1 MAQNN
6 KVSKDIVQDS
16 VLSEVEPVEGMP
28 ARAYS
33 GFADYLSDLLKAPGK
48 EGPLFAVGIQ
58 KDIKFHHMP
67 EPAGRTFPLRE
78 GGEYTWPEDAS
89 HDLHGVYTELG
100 DIGLNFPIPTR
111 EGDIA
116 YKDMVRASGYDPSI
130 KNPTVYLEANK
141 PSMDMWHFDLDK
153 YKYPYQTFPGWVYD
167 RTIPEEDIADI
178 AITKAHELGHA
189 ALSLLRKKHSPGF
202 EEKARPLIENKENL
216 EHMKLIYSLPF
227 PFPTSMGNEEHILR
241 LNGWLRGST
250 EQKKISEA
258 DLGSP
263 GRIKRTFYK
272 RPSQKYLLTNV
283 LNSLEPGSPVRKQ
296 IDGLNVL
303 SSQYLQ
309 EQGRPAREDYNI
321 DNIVTGYIDD
331 LVEQKDLNKT
341 EARQLKKP
349 FIDLSNFP
357 YR

>member
-1 MAQNN
+1 MAQDN

-33 GFADYLSDLLKAPGK
+33 GFADYLSDLLKAPG
-48 EGPLFAVGIQ
+48 EEDPLFAVGIH

-67 EPAGRTFPLRE
+67 EVSGRTFPLMK
-78 GGEYTWPEDAS
+78 GGEYTYPEEDS
-89 HDLHGVYTELG
+89 HLLHGVFSEFG
-100 DIGLNFPIPTR
+100 DAGLNFPIRTR
-111 EGDIA
+111 KGDIV
-116 YKDMVRASGYDPSI
+116 YSDMVRASGYDPSI
-130 KNPTVYLEANK
+130 KNTIYLEANK
-141 PSMDMWHFDLDK
+141 RSLDFWHLDPDPDK
-153 YKYPYQTFPGWVYD
+153 QGWIYD

-178 AITKAHELGHA
+178 AVNKAHELGHSA
-189 ALSLLRKKHSPGF
+189 ISLLRKKHSPGF
-202 EEKARPLIENKENL
+202 GEKARSLIENKENL
-216 EHMKLIYSLPF
+216 EYMKLKFSLPF

-241 LNGWLRGST
+241 LNGWLRGSI
-250 EQKKISEA
+250 EQKKIMEVDMGA
-258 DLGSP
+258 P
-263 GRIKRTFYK
+263 GRIERTFYK
-272 RPSQKYLLTNV
+272 RPSQKYLLTIV
-283 LNSLEPGSPVRKQ
+283 LNSLEPGSPIRKQ
-296 IDGLNVL
+296 IDALNVL

-331 LVEQKDLNKT
+331 LVKQKDLNET
-341 EARQLKKP
+341 EAKQLKKP